1 MSCTE
6 KLELK
11 VDSPLKLKDL
21 KYKFIVKNNQ
31 TKKISFS
38 EIGNFDDKGFTKLY
52 EIYNLNTSLIY
63 EIYLRGEVI
72 QTISVK
78 AYPNKNNWSLF
89 KIKLTKGLTKKATEN
104 IQDVYIKDDEAAWY
118 LVKNKQTVLELT
130 GKLFKAPLTPSDWE
144 ILQKNNPHLGGLPSM
159 KYLNPG
165 QVIVL
170 SNVTSGKRLDKYKK
184 QAQEAQKKLDELT
197 KDPKFDAEFFAE
209 YYEFFFDALHDPYSG
224 LTKLAEEDMDF
235 TEKYADNING
245 SAIKS
250 TLDGA
255 FNLADSS
262 KEKVL
267 KNYGAILEELN
278 KERAKN
284 SRLANPK
291 KFAEFKRANAKLFQ
305 DFDNAFSRRIF
316 HFDTGIQTPNLRRH
330 LHQTAFVRGQNYKGG
345 LDGYLKNIND
355 AGKISKSVKAG
366 GWIFLGMDAVEAGLT
381 IHKAY
386 KTGDNDELRKASI
399 VEPLKIAGSAGG
411 ASLGGY
417 AAGAVVGLVIGVGT
431 GGLGLVVIG
440 LAVAVGGYAGGEIG
454 KAIGENSGT
463 YIADQVNEY
472 YE

>member
-1 MSCTE
+1 MHYS

-31 TKKISFS
+31 SKKITLSDL
-38 EIGNFDDKGFTKLY
+38 GNFDDKGFTKLY
-52 EIYNLNTSLIY
+52 EIYNLNTTLTY

-72 QTISVK
+72 QTISAK
-78 AYPNKNNWSLF
+78 PYPGKNNWSLF
-89 KIKLTKGLTKKATEN
+89 KIKLTKALTKKATEN

-118 LVKNKQTVLELT
+118 LVKSKQTVLELV
-130 GKLFKAPLTPSDWE
+130 GKVFKAPLTPSDWE
-144 ILQKNNPHLGGLPSM
+144 ILQKNNTHLGTLASM
-159 KYLNPG
+159 RYLNPG
-165 QVIVL
+165 QVVIL
-170 SNVTSGKRLDKYKK
+170 SNVTKGKRLDKYKQ
-184 QAQEAQKKLDELT
+184 QAKEAQKKLDTLT
-197 KDPKFDAEFFAE
+197 KDPKFDGEFFAE
-209 YYEFFFDALHDPYSG
+209 YYEFFFDALHDPYAG

-262 KEKVL
+262 KERVL
-267 KNYGAILEELN
+267 KNYGAILNQLN
-278 KERAKN
+278 VERAKN

-291 KFAEFKRANAKLFQ
+291 KFAEFKRANEKLFK
-305 DFDNAFSRRIF
+305 DFDNAYSRRIF
-316 HFDTGIQTPNLRRH
+316 HFDTGIKTPNLRRH

-345 LDGYLKNIND
+345 LDGYLNNIND
-355 AGKISKSVKAG
+355 AGKVSKTVKAG
-366 GWIFLGMDAVEAGLT
+366 GWLFLGMDAVEAGLT

-386 KTGDNDELRKASI
+386 ESGDNDELRKASI

-417 AAGAVVGLVIGVGT
+417 AAGAVVGLIIGVGT
-431 GGLGLVVIG
+431 GGIGLVVIG
-440 LAVAVGGYAGGEIG
+440 LAVGIGGYVGGEVG
-454 KAIGENSGT
+454 KSIGETSGT
-463 YIADQVNEY
+463 YVADQVNEY

>member
-1 MSCTE
+1 MHYS

-31 TKKISFS
+31 SKKITLSDL
-38 EIGNFDDKGFTKLY
+38 GNFDDKGFTKLY
-52 EIYNLNTSLIY
+52 EIYNLNTTLTY

-72 QTISVK
+72 QTISAK
-78 AYPNKNNWSLF
+78 PYPGKNNWSLF
-89 KIKLTKGLTKKATEN
+89 KIKLTKALTKKATEN

-118 LVKNKQTVLELT
+118 LVKSKQTVLELV
-130 GKLFKAPLTPSDWE
+130 GKVFKAPLTPSDWE
-144 ILQKNNPHLGGLPSM
+144 ILQKNNTHLGTLASM
-159 KYLNPG
+159 RYLNPG
-165 QVIVL
+165 QVVIL
-170 SNVTSGKRLDKYKK
+170 SNVTKGKRLDKYKQ
-184 QAQEAQKKLDELT
+184 QAKEAQKKLDALT

-209 YYEFFFDALHDPYSG
+209 YYEFFFDALHDPYAG

-262 KEKVL
+262 KERVL
-267 KNYGAILEELN
+267 KNYGAILNQLN
-278 KERAKN
+278 VERAKN

-291 KFAEFKRANAKLFQ
+291 KFAEFKRANEKLFK
-305 DFDNAFSRRIF
+305 DFDNAYSRRIF
-316 HFDTGIQTPNLRRH
+316 HFDTGIKTPNLRRH

-345 LDGYLKNIND
+345 LDGYLNNIND
-355 AGKISKSVKAG
+355 AGKVSKTVKAG
-366 GWIFLGMDAVEAGLT
+366 GWLFLGMDAVEAGLT

-386 KTGDNDELRKASI
+386 ESGDNDELRKASI

-417 AAGAVVGLVIGVGT
+417 AAGTVVGLIIGVGT
-431 GGLGLVVIG
+431 GGVGLIVIG
-440 LAVAVGGYAGGEIG
+440 LAVAAGGYIGGEIG
-454 KAIGENSGT
+454 KSSGDIAGT
-463 YIADQVNEY
+463 FIADQVNEY